1 MHLQEE
7 QGRTTLQELE
17 KNGPILMVLS
27 EVYAKAMEA
36 ELRALGAVASEALL
50 VGGIEG
56 IPGIRRVASDAGLRP
71 ALGGTLTSLN
81 VRMAASWLQHC
92 EDSRLTS
99 ETTSSAWYEWASAV
113 PKPEQLN
120 RQPMTD
126 VQVIA
131 FIRHE
136 MGTQPGVSR
145 TRLLR
150 ILRDSGR
157 ACEQSRFASLFK
169 RTMGDQ

>member
-1 MHLQEE
+1 
-7 QGRTTLQELE
+7 
-17 KNGPILMVLS
+17 MVLS

-50 VGGIEG
+50 VGGVEE
-56 IPGIRRVASDAGLRP
+56 IPGIRRVASDAGLRL

-92 EDSRLTS
+92 EDSQLTS
-99 ETTSSAWYEWASAV
+99 ETTSSAWHEWASAV
-113 PKPEQLN
+113 PRPEQLN

-126 VQVIA
+126 AEVIA
-131 FIRHE
+131 FIRQE
-136 MGTQPGVSR
+136 TGAQPGISR

-157 ACEQSRFASLFK
+157 ACEQSRFATLFEG
-169 RTMGDQ
+169 TMGDQ